1 MRKAAARFTHIPG
14 KDRMHMPLFK
24 KEQEAAAAL
33 NPMPRHIAMVMD
45 GNGRWATS
53 RGLPRTAGHKEGA
66 ETFRRIATHC
76 SHIGLEYLTVYAFST
91 ENWTRS
97 EAEVNAIME
106 LLRVY
111 LLESCE
117 KMVKENIGLRIMG
130 DESRLSEGLRA
141 LIRETDELSK
151 QTTGLQVNVCL
162 NYGARMEITRAA
174 RLLAEDVK
182 AGRIAA
188 SDITEE
194 MVSERLYSGGIPDP
208 ELIIRPGAEKR
219 LSNFLL
225 WQSAYSEL
233 YFTDTLW
240 PDFTEAE
247 LDGAIT
253 WYRSRKRRF
262 GGVK

>member
-1 MRKAAARFTHIPG
+1 
-14 KDRMHMPLFK
+14 MPLLK
-24 KEQEAAAAL
+24 KIQESPAAL

-45 GNGRWATS
+45 GNGRWATL

-76 SHIGLEYLTVYAFST
+76 SNIGLEYLTVYAFST

-97 EAEVNAIME
+97 ENEVNAIME

-111 LLESCE
+111 LMESCE

-130 DESRLSEGLRA
+130 DESRLSAGLRA
-141 LIRETDELSK
+141 LIRETDELSR

-174 RLLAEDVK
+174 RLIAEDVQSGK
-182 AGRIAA
+182 LSPAE
-188 SDITEE
+188 ITEE
-194 MVSERLYSGGIPDP
+194 LLSSRMYSCGIPDP

-240 PDFTEAE
+240 PDFTDEE
-247 LDGAIT
+247 LDEAIV